1 MRSKYFL
8 ELENEEEAQN
18 SKNKNQKVNQTL
30 QMSKSSESIFGKKN
44 FIFQKKQ
51 NTQEQ
56 LKPFNVNKKWEMEA
70 LLIDQSQ
77 QEGEQSKNIFSVIS
91 RSGKDKVEGKEKTG
105 EERMKEQK
113 GNKRSGGGIKDYIEK

>member
-44 FIFQKKQ
+44 FIFQKK
-51 NTQEQ
+51 
-56 LKPFNVNKKWEMEA
+56 
-70 LLIDQSQ
+70 
-77 QEGEQSKNIFSVIS
+77 
-91 RSGKDKVEGKEKTG
+91 
-105 EERMKEQK
+105 
-113 GNKRSGGGIKDYIEK
+113 